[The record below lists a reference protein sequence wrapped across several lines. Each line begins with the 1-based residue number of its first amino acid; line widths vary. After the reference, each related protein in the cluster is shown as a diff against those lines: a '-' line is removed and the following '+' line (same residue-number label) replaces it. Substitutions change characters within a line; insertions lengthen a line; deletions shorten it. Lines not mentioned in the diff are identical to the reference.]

1 MDSFGEL
8 IWGLIMTAA
17 AFTALMSMNFP
28 SV

>member
-1 MDSFGEL
+1 MDNFGEL

-17 AFTALMSMNFP
+17 TFAALMNMSFP